1 MDKEEALITAVR
13 LAKELELKEGEIETL
28 EQGEAITS
36 LVIPEIMDLIP
47 DQGARDAVRWLQEAH
62 VRQNRHRW
70 ENVAKLTLDLFNR
83 AGGSTKVKSYHEI
96 EAYVAELDVA
106 QIKSVE
112 DEQARRAL
120 MAIKFIHTKTQ
131 ERMTRLVAQC
141 YDR

>member
-1 MDKEEALITAVR
+1 MDKEEALVTAVR
-13 LAKELELKEGEIETL
+13 LAKELELREGEVETL
-28 EQGEAITS
+28 EQGEAISS
-36 LVIPEIMDLIP
+36 LVIPEVLDLIA

-70 ENVAKLTLDLFNR
+70 ENVAKLTLDLFSR
-83 AGGSTKVKSYHEI
+83 AGGAGRVKSYHEI
-96 EAYVAELDVA
+96 EAYIAELDVA
-106 QIKSVE
+106 QIESVE
-112 DEQARRAL
+112 DERVRGAL